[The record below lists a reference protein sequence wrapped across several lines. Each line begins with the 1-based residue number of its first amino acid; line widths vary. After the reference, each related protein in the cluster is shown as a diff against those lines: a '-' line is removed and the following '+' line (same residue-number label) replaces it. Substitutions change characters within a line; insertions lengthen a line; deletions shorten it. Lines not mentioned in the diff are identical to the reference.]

1 MAKQL
6 QTTALD
12 LFGLPARSSGRKFV
26 ASRVIQKELT
36 GSQAKK
42 ILAGLLGEAPARGR
56 MPGPS
61 VGPLVTPSV
70 PGPRNTAALAA
81 QVGAGKASSKLGMLG
96 KAGLAT
102 GIGYMLLDM
111 LLGARNQSAELGMQE
126 RVMDEQM
133 ANIDPAAY
141 FYESMLPVSEDQ
153 RRGAERALM
162 SQLSGGVM
170 GPALARGE
178 RWT

>member
-12 LFGLPARSSGRKFV
+12 LFGLPTLPPGRKFV

-42 ILAGLLGEAPARGR
+42 IIAGLLGEAPARGR

-61 VGPLVTPSV
+61 VGPLVTPIV
-70 PGPRNTAALAA
+70 PGPRNTGALAGLG
-81 QVGAGKASSKLGMLG
+81 GASGKLGTLEKVGLG
-96 KAGLAT
+96 GLAGLILEMAL
-102 GIGYMLLDM
+102 GAKNQYAELDM
-111 LLGARNQSAELGMQE
+111 Q
-126 RVMDEQM
+126 EQM
-133 ANIDPAAY
+133 MGEQIANIDPAAY
-141 FYESMLPVSEDQ
+141 FYEAMLPAAQGQ
-153 RRGAERALM
+153 RQMAERALM